1 MAENKESCHQ
11 NRIVVMGI
19 DKEGN
24 KMSIEYQTSFPIIGV
39 CDCGQPARLSNELVR
54 KFCLAC
60 TMEIIKN
67 AEKEDCVGKG

>member
-1 MAENKESCHQ
+1 
-11 NRIVVMGI
+11 
-19 DKEGN
+19 
-24 KMSIEYQTSFPIIGV
+24 MSIEYQTSFPIIGV